1 MAHSMDLV
9 VRFAD
14 LDPYGHVNHARYL
27 SFFESARIELL
38 SEIGFGMNEM
48 QRDGY
53 QIVLVELTARF
64 HAPAVLHDRL
74 AITTRVSEVR
84 RATTTWSQEAR
95 RGSDPIASVEV
106 TAAFTGLDGRP
117 VRSPE
122 GFRQAAMRLDQE
134 Y

>member
-1 MAHSMDLV
+1 MSLV

-27 SFFESARIELL
+27 TYFESARIELL
-38 SEIGFGMNEM
+38 DVMGFGMTEM
-48 QRDGY
+48 QQQGM

-74 AITTRVSEVR
+74 EI
-84 RATTTWSQEAR
+84 ATTVGEIR
-95 RGSDPIASVEV
+95 RSTTSWRQRAVRGTDLIASVDV
-106 TAAFTGLDGRP
+106 RAAFTDVSGRP
-117 VRSPE
+117 IRAPE
-122 GFRQAAMRLDQE
+122 GFVAAAAEFRSSDQE